1 MSLIPDYYNTI
12 LDPRSKLR
20 YFEKINDIGFDPY
33 ELNRWVK
40 LEACDKKYAYWQI
53 RKLYM
58 CIWNINFNFCKLDP

>member
-33 ELNRWVK
+33 ELNR
-40 LEACDKKYAYWQI
+40 
-53 RKLYM
+53 
-58 CIWNINFNFCKLDP
+58 